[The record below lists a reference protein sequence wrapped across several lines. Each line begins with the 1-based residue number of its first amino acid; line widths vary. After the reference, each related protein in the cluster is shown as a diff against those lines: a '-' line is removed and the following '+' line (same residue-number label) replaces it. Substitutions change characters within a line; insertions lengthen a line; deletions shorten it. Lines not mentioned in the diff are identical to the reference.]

1 VKVASALVP
10 LVASVLIA
18 GAIFCTKNHR
28 SESSR
33 VVEVSLD
40 APYLR
45 VVAAMGKKSSFEK
58 ILESG
63 GARLVERTWDDFK
76 FDLREMPRLASW
88 EMRGKGRFRVVS
100 ESKEFPGEMELD
112 QEMRA
117 DRKGVLVDSSLSRPC
132 GFVKEYET
140 TTSIRNSHPPV
151 LRIENKIVYQRS
163 IPFWMAKDVD
173 ARVDAYNDQKVQAI
187 IGAIRSIVHG
197 DHAEKTAHQ

>member
-1 VKVASALVP
+1 MSFMVP
-10 LVASVLIA
+10 LVASILIV

-45 VVAAMGKKSSFEK
+45 AVATVGKKASFER

-63 GARLVERTWDDFK
+63 GAKLIERTWDDFK

-100 ESKEFPGEMELD
+100 ESKEFPGEMEID
-112 QEMRA
+112 QEIRA
-117 DRKGVLVDSSLSRPC
+117 DRKGVLVDSRLSHPC
-132 GFVKEYET
+132 GFVKEYGT
-140 TTSIRNSHPPV
+140 TTSIRNSHPPI

-173 ARVDAYNDQKVQAI
+173 AKVDAHNEQKIQAM
-187 IGAIRSIVHG
+187 IRTIKSIVEG
-197 DHAEKTAHQ
+197 DHAENTAHQ